1 MINPKASQWPVS
13 FCIIWI
19 LSPFQPHLLPVTPC
33 FPVSAIMV
41 FCLFPKRAM
50 LIPPR
55 KTWHLLLSTPG
66 IIFSQALSPEW
77 IQIFSDTTSLNLGG
91 NGHCSKLDLS
101 LPARNWVGLALLDF
115 WAELLSVCKNE
126 CYSFNSSSGSYP
138 SGNEFHWFAYSFIH

>member
-1 MINPKASQWPVS
+1 MINPKASAWPVS
-13 FCIIWI
+13 FCIIWV
-19 LSPFQPHLLPVTPC
+19 LPSFQPHLPPVTPGLTL
-33 FPVSAIMV
+33 SAMMT
-41 FCLFPKRAM
+41 FCLFPKHAM

-55 KTWHLLLSTPG
+55 KTWHLLLSPPG

-91 NGHCSKLDLS
+91 NSHCSKLDLS

-115 WAELLSVCKNE
+115 WAELLSVCKNA

-138 SGNEFHWFAYSFIH
+138 SGNEFHWFAYSFIC